1 MSISSKTSFIISVV
15 LLAACAIA
23 LEGAMRVKG
32 MYFQKAAVPLAQP
45 LDTVPPTLGKWV
57 QITPDT
63 VLGSDEEHILGTNK
77 YIMRAYVNTAI
88 ISPALV
94 EGLRLK
100 PDAER
105 NAVYAEIASKAP
117 EAIVHLMVTY
127 YTGMADTV
135 AHVPDR
141 CYIADGYDVASADEL
156 AWPVSGK
163 TVRYL
168 TFEDATTSL
177 SRVRK
182 NVAYC
187 FSVNGQ
193 WVADPIDVRRV
204 LGNLF
209 SKYGYYA
216 KIELMTQQLDRD
228 KAAVVMDAFLSEAL
242 PAVQN
247 ALPDWDQYKGK

>member
-1 MSISSKTSFIISVV
+1 MSLSSKTSFIISVV

-23 LEGAMRVKG
+23 LEGATRLKG
-32 MYFQKAAVPLAQP
+32 LYFRKDAVPLAQSLETIP
-45 LDTVPPTLGKWV
+45 DKLGAWV
-57 QITPDT
+57 NVTPDT

-77 YIMRAYVNTAI
+77 YIMRAYVNTAVI
-88 ISPALV
+88 APELV
-94 EGLRLK
+94 EGLKLK
-100 PDAER
+100 PPQER
-105 NAVYAEIASKAP
+105 NAVIAEIGSKTP

-127 YTGMADTV
+127 YTGLADTV

-141 CYIADGYDVASADEL
+141 CYIADGYDVASADVL
-156 AWPVSGK
+156 NWSKSGH

-168 TFEDATTSL
+168 TFEDANTTM

-187 FSVNGQ
+187 FSVNGE
-193 WVADPIDVRRV
+193 WAADPIDVRRI

-216 KIELMTQQLDRD
+216 KIELMTQQIDRD
-228 KAAVVMDAFLSEAL
+228 KAASVMDAFLADTL
-242 PAVQN
+242 PAVQK